1 MSTESTMDDDGSV
14 WEDPFALHAAAQQG
28 DAALVQELLGKG
40 LAPST
45 FDDLG
50 MTPLHYAAQEGH
62 LPVID
67 LLLRAGADVDAHDE
81 RRIGNTPLG
90 EVAGNCSYEVAERL
104 IAAGADPT
112 VKGWMQLS
120 ALDRARER
128 KRPEGGRVR
137 ELLEAASRKA
147 KVIRE

>member
-1 MSTESTMDDDGSV
+1 MVDDGE
-14 WEDPFALHAAAQQG
+14 WEDPYALHSAAQGG
-28 DAALVQELLGKG
+28 DLALVQELLGKG
-40 LAPST
+40 CLPNA

-67 LLLRAGADVDAHDE
+67 LLLRAEADVDAHDE
-81 RRIGNTPLG
+81 RTIGNTPLG

-112 VKGWMQLS
+112 VKGWMQLT
-120 ALDRARER
+120 ALDHARKR
-128 KRPEGGRVR
+128 KRPEGVRVR
-137 ELLEAASRKA
+137 ELLEAAA
-147 KVIRE
+147 KKRQR